1 MSGLLQIRGV
11 SDPTRRAL
19 KARAAQRGQSLN
31 AYLLDLIDR
40 EAALPTID
48 EVLTRA
54 ASRSERSPVSSADVI
69 RAEREARESELT
81 SRLSR

>member
-31 AYLLDLIDR
+31 SYLLELIDR

-54 ASRSERSPVSSADVI
+54 ASRSERSPVSSVDVI
-69 RAEREARESELT
+69 RADRETRDVELS
-81 SRLSR
+81 SRPPR